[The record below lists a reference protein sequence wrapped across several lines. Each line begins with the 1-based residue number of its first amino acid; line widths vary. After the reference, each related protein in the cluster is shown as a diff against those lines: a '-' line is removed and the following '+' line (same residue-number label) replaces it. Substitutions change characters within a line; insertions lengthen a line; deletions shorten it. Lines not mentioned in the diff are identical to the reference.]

1 MTFPAIVL
9 GFVIA
14 TLFGALFH
22 LWKDGGFAKLVL
34 YQLLSWSGFVLGHFF
49 AHWLSVKFLDVGPLH
64 VGFGILGSIVMLF
77 FGNWLSLINN
87 EPKGKA

>member
-22 LWKDGGFAKLVL
+22 LWKDGGFGKLVL
-34 YQLLSWSGFVLGHFF
+34 YLLLSWFGFFLGHLF

-64 VGFGILGSIVMLF
+64 VGFGIIGTIVLLF
-77 FGNWLSLINN
+77 LGNWLSMIKDV
-87 EPKGKA
+87 PKGNT